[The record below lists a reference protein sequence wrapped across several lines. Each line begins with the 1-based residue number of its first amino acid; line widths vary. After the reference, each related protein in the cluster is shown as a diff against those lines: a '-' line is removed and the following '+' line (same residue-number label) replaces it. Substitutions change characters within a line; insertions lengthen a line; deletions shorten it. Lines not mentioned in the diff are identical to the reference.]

1 MKKKFFGFS
10 QNVFILSAVSFLND
24 VGGETIKR
32 TIPLFLTNVLGVK
45 TGIVGIIEGVGEATP
60 QIFQLISGNLSDR
73 LKKRKG
79 LILFGQALRSLM
91 VFLFWAG
98 SWPIV
103 LILRFLDR
111 SGKGITGAPRD
122 ALISLSSEDGK
133 KGRSFGLNR
142 TMDNAGAVFGL
153 LAAALIIHFAQKG
166 QMTLEVATFQKIV
179 LLAVIPLFL
188 ALIFIFLFV
197 ADKDEETVYNKLEFN
212 KKLGKKF
219 YKFLGLSFL
228 FTLGN
233 SSDGFLILRAQ
244 NLGTSLAIIFLF
256 LAILNLSASV
266 VSLPAGNLSDQ
277 LGRKKLLLGG
287 WFLYALIYLG
297 FGVAS
302 SFWSVFVLF
311 LLYGFYYGA
320 TEGVAKAL
328 VADVVPKDRQGTA
341 FGIYNMVVGLTL
353 FPASVLAGYLWQ
365 YFSPAATFYFGA
377 LMSFLAFLGL
387 VFFKE

>member
-45 TGIVGIIEGVGEATP
+45 TGIVGIVEGVGEATP

-188 ALIFIFLFV
+188 ALIFIFFFV

-353 FPASVLAGYLWQ
+353 FLASVLAGYLWQ